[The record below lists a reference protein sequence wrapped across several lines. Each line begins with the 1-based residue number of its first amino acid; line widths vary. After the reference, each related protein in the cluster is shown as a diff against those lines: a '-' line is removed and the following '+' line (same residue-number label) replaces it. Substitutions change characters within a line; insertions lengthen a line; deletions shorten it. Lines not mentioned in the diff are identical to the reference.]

1 MISGDKLVIGA
12 LVQVLGGGNHTR
24 GTDAQRSCCD
34 DEVTQC
40 KNTTVVAAASDAVVA
55 LVRLVQGRVLVAN
68 YDVILELLL
77 LKSPCTLWKNQLL
90 FCFCAALHRKQ
101 QTKLS
106 KFRAPVEKGGGE
118 KEGV

>member
-24 GTDAQRSCCD
+24 ETDAQRSCCD

-40 KNTTVVAAASDAVVA
+40 KNTTVVAAADAP
-55 LVRLVQGRVLVAN
+55 VRLVQGRVLVAN